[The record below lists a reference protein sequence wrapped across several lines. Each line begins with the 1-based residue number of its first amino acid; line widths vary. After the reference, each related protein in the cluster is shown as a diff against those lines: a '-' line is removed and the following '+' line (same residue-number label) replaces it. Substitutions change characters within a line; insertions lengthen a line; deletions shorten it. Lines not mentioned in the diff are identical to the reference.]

1 MNAPMPRQSIF
12 PGSTTSINNAA
23 SSTSH
28 LTQLQ
33 NCLESLDHTT
43 NVLAH
48 TNGILS
54 DSVSDV
60 PRLNTVLQS
69 RRHFDVVTESQ
80 VLEAKKQLED
90 EVRPHL
96 KELLKRGEEEVER
109 ETANA
114 KRVKNKV
121 SRIFKRERECRI
133 ACSFIHP
140 FFYSHPAV
148 DAIDDEA

>member
-12 PGSTTSINNAA
+12 PGSTTATTSAA

-28 LTQLQ
+28 LTHLQ

-60 PRLNTVLQS
+60 PRLTTVLQS

-114 KRVKNKV
+114 RRLKNKV
-121 SRIFKRERECRI
+121 STMLKSQSK
-133 ACSFIHP
+133 A
-140 FFYSHPAV
+140 
-148 DAIDDEA
+148 